1 MKAWLK
7 SGLIILLIG
16 FAVFLLGTSLQQNG
30 FAQPLAV
37 LLKSLAIY
45 ELYSLIM
52 YFSHRFYFGFISRN
66 FKGSENLKKHI
77 IFGFSGSLL
86 VTLLVLVVLRFIVR
100 VFFFGEAPESFL
112 VNSKGYFYFGI
123 NITLIVTLLFYIFYF
138 YKASSEKKV
147 TESQVVAKTET
158 AKYESLKSQLD
169 PHFLFNSLNVLT
181 SLIGENPVLAER
193 FTTKLSKVYR
203 YVLEQK
209 NKDLIPLNEEL
220 DFAKTY
226 MDLLKM
232 RFEDAVVYEIPE
244 EISNSELKIVPLSL
258 QILLENAVKHN
269 VISSEFPLKVKIYEE
284 EGNLLVENN
293 LNKKDNVGKSTKIG
307 LSNIKDR
314 YALITKRPFI
324 VEDKNR
330 TFKVTLPLLTQK
342 IKTMSTDHKIL
353 ESKYL
358 RAKQKVEEIKGFYA
372 SLISYIIVI
381 PFLIFIY
388 YRFTPFTI
396 QWFWF
401 PIFGWGIGLVFQG
414 FSAFGNP
421 IFGRGWEERKIK
433 EIMDEEDKT
442 LWQ

>member
-1 MKAWLK
+1 MLDYLK
-7 SGLIILLIG
+7 SGVIIFLIG
-16 FAVFLLGTSLQQNG
+16 FAIFLLGTSLEQDG
-30 FAQPLAV
+30 FAEPLSS
-37 LLKSLAIY
+37 LLKSLALY
-45 ELYSLIM
+45 EMYSFTL
-52 YFSHRFYFGFISRN
+52 YFSHRFYFRFISRN
-66 FKGSENLKKHI
+66 FNPSENFKKHI
-77 IFGFSGSLL
+77 IIGFSGSLL
-86 VTLLVLVVLRFIVR
+86 VTILILIILRFIVR
-100 VFFFGEAPESFL
+100 VFFYGGAPESFL

-123 NITLIVTLLFYIFYF
+123 NITFIVTLLFYLFYF
-138 YKASSEKKV
+138 FKATSEKKV

-158 AKYESLKSQLD
+158 AKFESLKSQLD

-181 SLIGENPVLAER
+181 SLIGENPELAEK

-209 NKDLIPLNEEL
+209 NKDLIPLKEEL
-220 DFAKTY
+220 EFAKTY

-244 EISNSELKIVPLSL
+244 EISNLELKIVPLSL

-269 VISSEFPLKVKIYEE
+269 VISSEFPLKVKIYEK

-293 LNKKDNVGKSTKIG
+293 LNKKENIEKSTKIG

-314 YALITKRPFI
+314 YAFITKRPFVI
-324 VEDKNR
+324 EEKNKI
-330 TFKVTLPLLTQK
+330 FKVTLPLLTQK
-342 IKTMSTDHKIL
+342 IKTMSSDHKIL

-358 RAKQKVEEIKGFYA
+358 RAKQRVEEIKGFYA
-372 SLISYIIVI
+372 SLISYVIVI

-401 PIFGWGIGLVFQG
+401 PMFGWGIGLVFQG

-421 IFGRGWEERKIK
+421 IFGRNWEERKIR

-442 LWQ
+442 FWQ